1 MPKLTQ
7 TLTSPHRWTD
17 PGPAANKRRKWLRA
31 EEGEEGEEGMFLE
44 TNTQDEMKTIVREL
58 RASVFIRNFLERVAA
73 AASELS
79 LVFSQHWKCSCSAHF
94 RPN

>member
-7 TLTSPHRWTD
+7 TLTSPPRWTD

-31 EEGEEGEEGMFLE
+31 EEGEEGMFLE

-58 RASVFIRNFLERVAA
+58 RVSVFIRNFLERA

-79 LVFSQHWKCSCSAHF
+79 LVFSQH
-94 RPN
+94 